1 MAADLE
7 TTHGSEDYWRNWI
20 RQEMDQSAEL
30 KSRTAQTSSGS
41 VLKAAMLV
49 ADCFRAGGKLLICG
63 NGGSAAD
70 AQHLAAEFVNR
81 LNSDLPRPGLP
92 AISLTTDTSFL
103 TSFANDVSY
112 EGIFERQ
119 VATLGKP
126 NDVLVAITTSGNSRN
141 ILKAVDAARRQ
152 QMRTIGLTGEGGALA
167 DLVDLAIVVPS
178 KNTQHVQECFLSIEH
193 VICGVVEQIL
203 FGSDPQ
209 AIKG

>member
-7 TTHGSEDYWRNWI
+7 TTRGSDEYWRKWI
-20 RQEMDQSAEL
+20 RQEMNQSAEL
-30 KSRTAQTSSGS
+30 KCRTAQTSSDT

-49 ADCFRAGGKLLICG
+49 ANCFRAGSKLLICG

-103 TSFANDVSY
+103 TSFANDVGY

-119 VATLGKP
+119 VSTLGKP

-152 QMRTIGLTGEGGALA
+152 EMKTIGLTGEGGALA

-178 KNTQHVQECFLSIEH
+178 QNTQHVQECFLSIEH
-193 VICGVVEQIL
+193 VICGVVEQL
-203 FGSDPQ
+203 MFGSEPQ
-209 AIKG
+209 AGNG

>member
-1 MAADLE
+1 MAAGQE
-7 TTHGSEDYWRNWI
+7 TTHGSDEYWRNWI

-30 KSRTAQTSSGS
+30 KSRTAQTCSAA
-41 VLKAAMLV
+41 VLKSAMLV

-103 TSFANDVSY
+103 TSFANDVGY
-112 EGIFERQ
+112 DGIFERQ
-119 VATLGKP
+119 VSTLGKP
-126 NDVLVAITTSGNSRN
+126 NDVLVAITTSGNSQN

-152 QMRTIGLTGEGGALA
+152 KMITIGLTGKGGALA
-167 DLVDLAIVVPS
+167 ELVDQAIVVPS
-178 KNTQHVQECFLSIEH
+178 QNTQHVQECFLSIEH
-193 VICGVVEQIL
+193 IICGVVEQIL
-203 FGSDPQ
+203 FGTSQ
-209 AIKG
+209 TMTG